1 MSNAANQNGSG
12 LEQQLAGLDLSGSR
26 QPSGGRYI
34 PPHLRN
40 KSGSECNVP
49 SGGEH
54 HSSSNSRSYSERDRG
69 GDRVRDRERERDRDG
84 DRGGSGY
91 RGPEPQQRNSRDGDF
106 GNFGNFCARN
116 RRSGNQENGRDYRYS
131 NSERERERDR
141 PVSSGNDRWQEPRG
155 GTGGRWPENR
165 NDHRIGSGG
174 GNAGRWKEDRDGGRR
189 NSEIDWTIPTSRDE
203 RLELELFGTGN
214 TGINFSKYED
224 IPVEATGDNIPP
236 HITSFNE
243 VKLTEIIK
251 NSIALAGYDKPT
263 PVQKYAIPIIIGRRD
278 VMACA
283 QTGSGKTAAFLVP
296 ILNQIYESGPLPPPA
311 LGPSSGKRKQY
322 PLGLV
327 LAPTRELATQIY
339 DEARKFAYRSRMR
352 PAVVYGGSNIADQM
366 RELDRGCHLLVA
378 TPGRLV
384 DMLGRGKIGLHNC
397 RYLVLDEADR
407 MLDMGFEPQI
417 RRIVQ
422 EDRMPPTGERQ
433 TLMFSATFPKE
444 IQILA
449 RDFLSNYIFLAVGRV
464 GSTSENITQKIVW
477 VEEHDKRS
485 NLLDLLQA
493 SNARDPSAES
503 LTLVFVETKK
513 GADMLEDYLAEMGYP
528 VTSIHGD
535 RSQREREDALR
546 RFRAGVTPILVAT
559 AVAARGLDIP
569 HVKHVIN
576 FDLPGDVEEYVHRIG
591 RTGRM
596 GNLGLATSFFN
607 SKNHN
612 LVRDLV
618 SLLNEANQEL
628 PSWLD
633 QMCGDVRY
641 SGGGSRRT
649 GGGGGSTK
657 GGRFSGFGARDYRQQ
672 SGSGPTRNNGSS
684 NRPGSYG
691 GNYGNY
697 GGNDSNSSLPPH
709 NNSANNGSI
718 VGSDYWWEKPW
729 QK

>member
-12 LEQQLAGLDLSGSR
+12 LEQQLAGLDLQGSR
-26 QPSGGRYI
+26 QPSGGRYV

-40 KSGSECNVP
+40 KSGSNAP
-49 SGGEH
+49 SGGDH
-54 HSSSNSRSYSERDRG
+54 HFSSNSRPYSDRDRG
-69 GDRVRDRERERDRDG
+69 RDRDRERERERDRDRG
-84 DRGGSGY
+84 RGGSGY
-91 RGPEPQQRNSRDGDF
+91 RDTRSRDVDF
-106 GNFGNFCARN
+106 GNFGNFGGRT
-116 RRSGNQENGRDYRYS
+116 RRSANQENGRDYRYS
-131 NSERERERDR
+131 NSDRERDR
-141 PVSSGNDRWQEPRG
+141 DRTVNSGNDRWQEPRND
-155 GTGGRWPENR
+155 RWPDNR
-165 NDHRIGSGG
+165 NDHRMGG
-174 GNAGRWKEDRDGGRR
+174 GRWKDDREGGRT

-203 RLELELFGTGN
+203 RLEVELFGTGN

-236 HITSFNE
+236 HITSFDE

-251 NSIALAGYDKPT
+251 NSISLAGYDKPT

-296 ILNQIYESGPLPPPA
+296 ILNQIYESGPRPPPIN
-311 LGPSSGKRKQY
+311 SSGKRKHF

-352 PAVVYGGSNIADQM
+352 PAVVYGGSNIVDQM

-422 EDRMPPTGERQ
+422 EDTMPPTGERQ

-444 IQILA
+444 IQMLA

-485 NLLDLLQA
+485 YLLDLLQA
-493 SNARDPSAES
+493 SNFSDPSAES

-513 GADMLEDYLAEMGYP
+513 GADMLEEYLHQMGYP

-535 RSQREREDALR
+535 RTQREREDALR
-546 RFRAGVTPILVAT
+546 RFRAGKAPILVAT

-607 SKNHN
+607 NKNIN

-618 SLLNEANQEL
+618 SLLVEANQEL
-628 PSWLD
+628 PPWLD
-633 QMCGDVRY
+633 DMFSEARY
-641 SGGGSRRT
+641 SGGGSRRA
-649 GGGGGSTK
+649 GSTK
-657 GGRFSGFGARDYRQQ
+657 GRFSGGFGARDYRQQ
-672 SGSGPTRNNGSS
+672 PSSGSARNNGSS

-691 GNYGNY
+691 GSYGNY
-697 GGNDSNSSLPPH
+697 GGNYNNSSY
-709 NNSANNGSI
+709 NNSANNVNSN
-718 VGSDYWWEKPW
+718 DPDWWDK
-729 QK
+729 

>member
-12 LEQQLAGLDLSGSR
+12 LEQLLAGLDLQNSL
-26 QPSGGRYI
+26 QPSGGRYV

-40 KSGSECNVP
+40 KSGSNAP
-49 SGGEH
+49 SGGDQH
-54 HSSSNSRSYSERDRG
+54 PSSNSRPYSERDRG
-69 GDRVRDRERERDRDG
+69 GERGG
-84 DRGGSGY
+84 DRGGDRDRDRDRDRGRGGGAGY
-91 RGPEPQQRNSRDGDF
+91 RDSRGSRDVDF
-106 GNFGNFCARN
+106 GNFGNFGGRN
-116 RRSGNQENGRDYRYS
+116 RRAPQENGRDFRYP
-131 NSERERERDR
+131 NSERDR
-141 PVSSGNDRWQEPRG
+141 PVSSGNDRWQEPSRSND
-155 GTGGRWPENR
+155 RWQDNR
-165 NDHRIGSGG
+165 NDHRMGSGG
-174 GNAGRWKEDRDGGRR
+174 GGGRWKDERDGGGRGGR
-189 NSEIDWTIPTSRDE
+189 GEIDWTIPTSRDE
-203 RLELELFGTGN
+203 RLETELFGTGN

-236 HITSFNE
+236 HITSFDE

-251 NSIALAGYDKPT
+251 NSITLAGYDKPT

-296 ILNQIYESGPLPPPA
+296 ILNQIYESGPRPPP
-311 LGPSSGKRKQY
+311 PQNNPSGKRKQY

-339 DEARKFAYRSRMR
+339 EEARKFAYRSRMR
-352 PAVVYGGSNIADQM
+352 PAVVYGGSNIVDQM

-384 DMLGRGKIGLHNC
+384 DMLTRGKIGLHNC

-422 EDRMPPTGERQ
+422 EDTMPPTGERQ

-444 IQILA
+444 IQMLA

-464 GSTSENITQKIVW
+464 GSTSENITQKIMW

-485 NLLDLLQA
+485 YLLDLLQA
-493 SNARDPSAES
+493 NSLSDASAES

-513 GADMLEDYLAEMGYP
+513 GADTLEEYLHQMGYP

-535 RSQREREDALR
+535 RSQREREEALR
-546 RFRAGVTPILVAT
+546 RFRAGKAPILVAT

-607 SKNHN
+607 GKNHN

-618 SLLNEANQEL
+618 SLLIEANQDL
-628 PSWLD
+628 PPWLD
-633 QMCGDVRY
+633 DMFSEARY
-641 SGGGSRRT
+641 TGGGSRRP
-649 GGGGGSTK
+649 GGSTK
-657 GGRFSGFGARDYRQQ
+657 GRFSGGAFGARDYRQQ
-672 SGSGPTRNNGSS
+672 PSSGPMRNNGSS
-684 NRPGSYG
+684 RPGGYG
-691 GNYGNY
+691 GGYGNY
-697 GGNDSNSSLPPH
+697 GGNYNNSSY
-709 NNSANNGSI
+709 NNSANNGSSN
-718 VGSDYWWEKPW
+718 GPDWWGGWDK
-729 QK
+729 

>member
-12 LEQQLAGLDLSGSR
+12 LEQQLAGLDLQGSR
-26 QPSGGRYI
+26 QGRYV
-34 PPHLRN
+34 PPHLRHKTASN
-40 KSGSECNVP
+40 PPADLNY
-49 SGGEH
+49 
-54 HSSSNSRSYSERDRG
+54 SSNSRSFSDRDRG
-69 GDRVRDRERERDRDG
+69 GDRDRERERDRG
-84 DRGGSGY
+84 RGGAY
-91 RGPEPQQRNSRDGDF
+91 RDSRSPRDVDF
-106 GNFGNFCARN
+106 ANFGSFGGRN
-116 RRSGNQENGRDYRYS
+116 RRSQENGRDYRYS
-131 NSERERERDR
+131 NSERDR
-141 PVSSGNDRWQEPRG
+141 PISGNDRWQEPTRND
-155 GTGGRWPENR
+155 RWQENR
-165 NDHRIGSGG
+165 NDRMGSGS
-174 GNAGRWKEDRDGGRR
+174 GRWGDDRGGRGSGR
-189 NSEIDWTIPTSRDE
+189 NEVDWTIPTARDE

-224 IPVEATGDNIPP
+224 IPVEATGDSIPP
-236 HITSFNE
+236 HITSFDE

-296 ILNQIYESGPLPPPA
+296 ILNQIYESGPRPPPA
-311 LGPSSGKRKQY
+311 QANSSGRRKQY

-352 PAVVYGGSNIADQM
+352 PAVVYGGSNIVDQM

-422 EDRMPPTGERQ
+422 EDNMPPTGERQ

-444 IQILA
+444 IQMLA

-485 NLLDLLQA
+485 YLLDLLQA
-493 SNARDPSAES
+493 SNFSDPSAES

-513 GADMLEDYLAEMGYP
+513 GADMLEEYLASMGYP

-535 RSQREREDALR
+535 RTQREREEALR
-546 RFRAGVTPILVAT
+546 RFRAGKAPILVAT

-607 SKNHN
+607 HKNHN

-618 SLLNEANQEL
+618 SLLIEANQEL
-628 PSWLD
+628 PPWLD
-633 QMCGDVRY
+633 DMYTEARY
-641 SGGGSRRT
+641 SGSATRRPT
-649 GGGGGSTK
+649 STK
-657 GGRFSGFGARDYRQQ
+657 GRFSGGGFGARDYRQQ
-672 SGSGPTRNNGSS
+672 PSSGSGRSNGPS
-684 NRPGSYG
+684 RPGGYGGGYSSYG
-691 GNYGNY
+691 GNY
-697 GGNDSNSSLPPH
+697 NSSY
-709 NNSANNGSI
+709 NNSTNNGNSGPDWWGAWEH
-718 VGSDYWWEKPW
+718 GSK
-729 QK
+729 

>member
-40 KSGSECNVP
+40 KSGSNGP
-49 SGGEH
+49 SAGDQ
-54 HSSSNSRSYSERDRG
+54 HSSSSRSYSERDRG
-69 GDRVRDRERERDRDG
+69 GGERDRERERDRG
-84 DRGGSGY
+84 RGGSSSY
-91 RGPEPQQRNSRDGDF
+91 RDSRSSRDVDF
-106 GNFGNFCARN
+106 GNFGNYGGRN
-116 RRSGNQENGRDYRYS
+116 RRSAAEENGRDYRYP
-131 NSERERERDR
+131 NSERDR
-141 PVSSGNDRWQEPRG
+141 PRDRPISSGNDRWPEPRNN
-155 GTGGRWPENR
+155 RWPETR
-165 NDHRIGSGG
+165 QNDHRSGGSGG
-174 GNAGRWKEDRDGGRR
+174 AVRWK
-189 NSEIDWTIPTSRDE
+189 EIDWTIPTSRDE
-203 RLELELFGTGN
+203 RLEVELFGTGN

-236 HITSFNE
+236 HITSFDE
-243 VKLTEIIK
+243 VQLTEIIK
-251 NSIALAGYDKPT
+251 NSIGLAGYDKPT

-296 ILNQIYESGPLPPPA
+296 ILNQIYESGPRPPP
-311 LGPSSGKRKQY
+311 PHVNSSGKRKQY

-352 PAVVYGGSNIADQM
+352 PAVVYGGSNIVDQM

-384 DMLGRGKIGLHNC
+384 DMLCRGKIGLHNC

-422 EDRMPPTGERQ
+422 EDTMPPTGERQ

-444 IQILA
+444 IQMLA

-485 NLLDLLQA
+485 YLLDLLQA
-493 SNARDPSAES
+493 SNLSDPSTES

-513 GADMLEDYLAEMGYP
+513 GADMLEEYLHSMGYP

-535 RSQREREDALR
+535 RTQREREDALR
-546 RFRAGVTPILVAT
+546 RFRAGKTPILVAT

-607 SKNHN
+607 SKNQN

-618 SLLNEANQEL
+618 SLLIEANQEL
-628 PSWLD
+628 PPWLD
-633 QMCGDVRY
+633 DLFSEVRY
-641 SGGGSRRT
+641 SGGGSRRA
-649 GGGGGSTK
+649 GGSTK
-657 GGRFSGFGARDYRQQ
+657 GRFSGGFGARDYRQQ
-672 SGSGPTRNNGSS
+672 PSSGPVRNNGSS
-684 NRPGSYG
+684 NRPGGYG
-691 GNYGNY
+691 GNYGGY
-697 GGNDSNSSLPPH
+697 GGNYNNSSH
-709 NNSANNGSI
+709 NNSANNGSSN
-718 VGSDYWWEKPW
+718 GTDWWGEH
-729 QK
+729 